1 MRQKPLISIVLTYYK
16 KRKYIWRTLQSILLQ
31 NYKNF
36 ELIFVYDDSDLK
48 DYKYINKILIRFK
61 KKKVLFNR
69 KNLGVSQ
76 SRNKGLKI
84 CKGKYIAFIDAD
96 DIWVKSKLTRQ
107 LKIMQKNFLKFSF
120 TSYNVIN
127 NQNKLINKR
136 IVNKDPSYASLQK
149 KNIIGLSTVMF
160 SRKIL
165 KDVAFP
171 NLKTQE
177 DFALWL
183 NLLKKGHKLSHI
195 KSLLSSWRKTDN
207 SLSSNS
213 LQKVI
218 DAFKLYYTYQNKNL
232 ILSVYSVIVLGY
244 NKIFKKV

>member
-16 KRKYIWRTLQSILLQ
+16 KRKYVLRTLQSVLLQ

-36 ELIFVYDDSDLK
+36 ELIFVYDDSDFE
-48 DYKYINKILIRFK
+48 DYKYIRKILIKFK
-61 KKKVLFNR
+61 KKKILFNK

-76 SRNKGLKI
+76 SRNKALKI

-96 DIWVKSKLTRQ
+96 DIWTKSKLSKQ
-107 LKIMQKNFLKFSF
+107 QKIMQKNLLNFSF

-127 NQNKLINKR
+127 NNNKLINKR
-136 IVNKDPSYASLQK
+136 FVNKDASYASLQK

-160 SRKIL
+160 NRKIL
-165 KDVAFP
+165 KDVKFP

-195 KSLLSSWRKTDN
+195 KTFLSSWRKTDD

-218 DAFKLYYTYQNKNL
+218 DAFKLYYIYQNKNL

-244 NKIFKKV
+244 NKIFK

>member
-16 KRKYIWRTLQSILLQ
+16 KRKYVWRTLQSILLQ

-36 ELIFVYDDSDLK
+36 ELIFVYDDGDLK
-48 DYKYINKILIRFK
+48 DYKYIKKILIKFK
-61 KKKVLFNR
+61 KKKVLFNK

-76 SRNKGLKI
+76 SRNKALEI
-84 CKGKYIAFIDAD
+84 CKGKFIAFIDAD
-96 DIWVKSKLTRQ
+96 DIWIKSKLSKQ
-107 LKIMQKNFLKFSF
+107 QKIMQKNLLNFSF

-127 NQNKLINKR
+127 NNNKLINKR
-136 IVNKDPSYASLQK
+136 FVNKDASYASLQK

-160 SRKIL
+160 NRKIL
-165 KDVAFP
+165 KDVKFP

-195 KSLLSSWRKTDN
+195 QTFLSSWRKTDD

-218 DAFKLYYTYQNKNL
+218 DAFKLYYNYQNKNL

-244 NKIFKKV
+244 NKLFK

>member
-1 MRQKPLISIVLTYYK
+1 MKQKPLISIVLTYYK
-16 KRKYIWRTLQSILLQ
+16 KRKYVWRTLQSVLLQ

-48 DYKYINKILIRFK
+48 DYKYIKKMLIKFK
-61 KKKVLFNR
+61 KIKVLFNK

-76 SRNKGLKI
+76 SRNKALKI

-96 DIWVKSKLTRQ
+96 DIWIKSKLSKQ
-107 LKIMQKNFLKFSF
+107 QKKMQKNLLNFSF

-127 NQNKLINKR
+127 NNNKLINKR
-136 IVNKDPSYASLQK
+136 FVNKDPSYISLQK

-160 SRKIL
+160 NRKIL
-165 KDVAFP
+165 KDVKFP

-195 KSLLSSWRKTDN
+195 KTFLSSWRKTDD

-213 LQKVI
+213 LQKVS
-218 DAFKLYYTYQNKNL
+218 DAFKLYNNYQNKNL

-244 NKIFKKV
+244 NKLFK

>member
-16 KRKYIWRTLQSILLQ
+16 KREYVNRTLQSILLQ

-48 DYKYINKILIRFK
+48 DYKYIKKILIKFK
-61 KKKVLFNR
+61 KKKVLFNK

-76 SRNKGLKI
+76 SRNKALKI

-96 DIWVKSKLTRQ
+96 DIWTKSKLSKQ
-107 LKIMQKNFLKFSF
+107 LKIMQKNLLNFSF

-136 IVNKDPSYASLQK
+136 FVSNDPSYASLQK

-160 SRKIL
+160 RREIL
-165 KDVAFP
+165 KDVKFP

-177 DFALWL
+177 DFAVWL

-195 KSLLSSWRKTDN
+195 KNLLSSWRKIDD
-207 SLSSNS
+207 SLSSNN

-232 ILSVYSVIVLGY
+232 TLSIYSVIVLGY
-244 NKIFKKV
+244 NKLFK

>member
-16 KRKYIWRTLQSILLQ
+16 KRKYVNRTLQSILLQ

-48 DYKYINKILIRFK
+48 DYKYIKKILIKFK
-61 KKKVLFNR
+61 KKKVLLNK

-76 SRNKGLKI
+76 SRNKALKI
-84 CKGKYIAFIDAD
+84 CKGEYIAFIDAD
-96 DIWVKSKLTRQ
+96 DIWTKSKLNKQ
-107 LKIMQKNFLKFSF
+107 LKIMQKNLLNFSF

-136 IVNKDPSYASLQK
+136 FVSNDPSYASLQK

-160 SRKIL
+160 NREIL
-165 KDVAFP
+165 KDVKFP

-177 DFALWL
+177 DFAVWL

-195 KSLLSSWRKTDN
+195 KNLLSSWRKIDD

-232 ILSVYSVIVLGY
+232 TLSIYSVIVLGY
-244 NKIFKKV
+244 NKLFK

>member
-1 MRQKPLISIVLTYYK
+1 
-16 KRKYIWRTLQSILLQ
+16 
-31 NYKNF
+31 
-36 ELIFVYDDSDLK
+36 
-48 DYKYINKILIRFK
+48 
-61 KKKVLFNR
+61 
-69 KNLGVSQ
+69 
-76 SRNKGLKI
+76 
-84 CKGKYIAFIDAD
+84 
-96 DIWVKSKLTRQ
+96 
-107 LKIMQKNFLKFSF
+107 MQKNFLKFSF

-218 DAFKLYYTYQNKNL
+218 DAFKLYYTYQNKNV
-232 ILSVYSVIVLGY
+232 IFSVYSVIVLGY
-244 NKIFKKV
+244 NKLFK

>member
-16 KRKYIWRTLQSILLQ
+16 KRKYVWRTLQSILLQ

-36 ELIFVYDDSDLK
+36 ELIFVYDDGDLK
-48 DYKYINKILIRFK
+48 DYKYIKKILIKFK
-61 KKKVLFNR
+61 KKKVLFNK

-76 SRNKGLKI
+76 SRNKALEI
-84 CKGKYIAFIDAD
+84 CKGKFIAFIDAD
-96 DIWVKSKLTRQ
+96 DIWIKSKLSKQ
-107 LKIMQKNFLKFSF
+107 QKIMQKNLLNFSF

-127 NQNKLINKR
+127 NNNKLINKR
-136 IVNKDPSYASLQK
+136 FVNKDPTYVSLQK

-160 SRKIL
+160 NRKIL
-165 KDVAFP
+165 KDVKFP

-195 KSLLSSWRKTDN
+195 QTFLSSWRKQMTH
-207 SLSSNS
+207 S
-213 LQKVI
+213 LQTVCK
-218 DAFKLYYTYQNKNL
+218 KLLTLLNY
-232 ILSVYSVIVLGY
+232 IIII
-244 NKIFKKV
+244 KIKI

>member
-16 KRKYIWRTLQSILLQ
+16 KRKYVWRTLQSVLLQ

-36 ELIFVYDDSDLK
+36 ELIFVYDDSDFE
-48 DYKYINKILIRFK
+48 DYKYIKKILIKFK
-61 KKKVLFNR
+61 KKKILFNK

-76 SRNKGLKI
+76 SRNKALKI

-96 DIWVKSKLTRQ
+96 DIWTKSKLSKQ
-107 LKIMQKNFLKFSF
+107 QKIMQKNLLNFSF

-127 NQNKLINKR
+127 NNNKLINKR
-136 IVNKDPSYASLQK
+136 FVNKDASYASLQK

-160 SRKIL
+160 NRKIL
-165 KDVAFP
+165 KDVKFP

-195 KSLLSSWRKTDN
+195 KTFLSSWRKTDD

-218 DAFKLYYTYQNKNL
+218 DAFKLYYIYQNKNL

-244 NKIFKKV
+244 NKLFK